1 MHRISVIIPSYNY
14 GVYLS
19 ECIGSLLDQTLKPFE
34 VIVVDDGSNDD
45 TSSIVSA
52 MDFSELTYIYQEN
65 KGASSARNNGFYHS
79 SGDYL
84 LFLDADDRLLPC
96 ALEKMADALSTHKNT
111 GVVFTDYLW
120 VNESGA
126 VIRKESE
133 HRNSYCGKINNR
145 LIHECFIA
153 PSAALIRRE
162 CLDSGEIFDEDL
174 PCFQDWDLFYRISE
188 RWEFGYIEEAL
199 MAYRIHPGVQGIWS
213 DSHENKIR
221 KTRKALDH
229 IRKKYGKKTIAPTV
243 VNHALS
249 GLYMEEH
256 DYENAM
262 ITAREG
268 LDVDGG
274 NLYLRKRIADIDY
287 VITHNVE
294 ATLDNYSVIISLTA
308 SNRRLYAET
317 LLNAGKVCLE
327 NTMIDRAEVF
337 FRRVMALDQS
347 FILNIWNE
355 AFLNTGIIYFDQKR
369 YGEAGHIFDQLIC
382 DNNQGINETA
392 LIYKIKCLLEQDDI
406 DQAETLIDKLIKAY
420 GRINPQTC
428 LLEAWLCQ
436 KNGKMLKALALFNK
450 TLRRKE
456 HATTHHAAVGV
467 VEILIHRQASVF
479 DYLNYLKR
487 YSFIETIDIITLY
500 EKAANSYSSITHET
514 RKHIFHRVMSDLDE
528 LSDKDSANRIH
539 FIKAILY
546 WKTGQISKTMSVLN
560 DLIHSKQ
567 SGIRFKAVILLLDVL
582 MIERT
587 LGYDGVLTFIRY
599 LNKKEWFS
607 EECGVRIEYRFAS
620 YSEVRDPELSFKIF
634 ETLQKRIE
642 RFAYPVDLS
651 LITGILYHKG
661 LILYNKGLYSEAR
674 NCFLEC
680 VDRVPDHKMAKKYL
694 SIFRKKT

>member
-1 MHRISVIIPSYNY
+1 MHRISVVIPSYNY

-19 ECIGSLLDQTLKPFE
+19 ECIGSLLYQTLKPYE

-45 TSSIVSA
+45 TSSIVSS

-84 LFLDADDRLLPC
+84 LFLDADDRLMPG
-96 ALEKMADALSTHKNT
+96 ALEKMADAFCMHKNT

-120 VNESGA
+120 VNESGS

-133 HRNSYCGKINNR
+133 HRNCYSGKINNR
-145 LIHECFIA
+145 LNHECFIA

-162 CLDSGEIFDEDL
+162 CLDSGETFDEDL

-229 IRKKYGKKTIAPTV
+229 LQKKYEKKRVAPTV
-243 VNHALS
+243 VFHALS
-249 GLYMEEH
+249 GLYMEVH

-262 ITAREG
+262 ITARKG

-287 VITHNVE
+287 MISHNVG
-294 ATLDNYSVIISLTA
+294 AALDNYSGIISLTE

-327 NTMIDRAEVF
+327 NTMTDRAEVF
-337 FRRVMALDQS
+337 FRRVMALEQP
-347 FILNIWNE
+347 FMLNIWNE

-369 YGEAGHIFDQLIC
+369 YGQAGHIFDQLIC
-382 DNNQGINETA
+382 DANNQGINETA
-392 LIYKIKCLLEQDDI
+392 LIYKIKCLFEQDDI
-406 DQAETLIDKLIKAY
+406 AQAETLIDKLIKAY

-436 KNGKMLKALALFNK
+436 KNGKMMKALALFNN

-456 HATTHHAAVGV
+456 RATTFHAAAGV

-479 DYLNYLKR
+479 GYLNYLKKN
-487 YSFIETIDIITLY
+487 SFIETIDIITLY
-500 EKAANSYSSITHET
+500 EKAANAYSSIIHET
-514 RKHIFHRVMSDLDE
+514 RKQFFHSVIKDLDD
-528 LSDKDSANRIH
+528 LSDKDNANKIH

-546 WKTGQISKTMSVLN
+546 WKTGQVCKSMSVLN
-560 DLIHSKQ
+560 DLIRSKQ
-567 SGIRFKAVILLLDVL
+567 SDIRFKAVIMLLDVL
-582 MIERT
+582 MIERK
-587 LGYDGVLTFIRY
+587 LRYDGVLTFIRHQ
-599 LNKKEWFS
+599 NKKKWFS

-620 YSEVRDPELSFKIF
+620 YSEVRDPELSFTIF
-634 ETLQKRIE
+634 GSLQKRIE
-642 RFAYPVDLS
+642 RFAYPFDLS

-680 VDRVPDHKMAKKYL
+680 VARVPDHKMAKSFL
-694 SIFRKKT
+694 VF

>member
-1 MHRISVIIPSYNY
+1 MHKISVIIPSYNY

-84 LFLDADDRLLPC
+84 LFLDADDRLLPG
-96 ALEKMADALSTHKNT
+96 ALEKMADAFSMHKNT
-111 GVVFTDYLW
+111 GVVFTDYFW

-133 HRNSYCGKINNR
+133 HRNSYSGKINNR

-162 CLDSGEIFDEDL
+162 CLDSGKIFDEDL

-229 IRKKYGKKTIAPTV
+229 IREKYGKKTIAPTV
-243 VNHALS
+243 IYHALS

-262 ITAREG
+262 IKAREG
-268 LDVDGG
+268 LEVDGG

-294 ATLDNYSVIISLTA
+294 TTLDNYSVIISLTA

-327 NTMIDRAEVF
+327 NKMINRAEFF

-369 YGEAGHIFDQLIC
+369 YEHAGHIFDKLIC
-382 DNNQGINETA
+382 DANNQGINETA
-392 LIYKIKCLLEQDDI
+392 LIYKIKCLFEQDDI
-406 DQAETLIDKLIKAY
+406 AQAETLIDILIKAY

-436 KNGKMLKALALFNK
+436 KNGKMLKALALFNNV
-450 TLRRKE
+450 LRRKE
-456 HATTHHAAVGV
+456 RATTYHAAVGV
-467 VEILIHRQASVF
+467 VEILIHRQAFVF
-479 DYLNYLKR
+479 DYLNYLKKN
-487 YSFIETIDIITLY
+487 SFIETIDIITLY
-500 EKAANSYSSITHET
+500 EKAANAYSSFIHET
-514 RKHIFHRVMSDLDE
+514 GKQFFHSVMKDLDD

-567 SGIRFKAVILLLDVL
+567 SDIRFKAVILLLDVL
-582 MIERT
+582 MIEKK
-587 LGYDGVLTFIRY
+587 LGYDGILTFIRY
-599 LNKKEWFS
+599 LNKKKWFS

-620 YSEVRDPELSFKIF
+620 NSEASDPELSYKIF
-634 ETLQKRIE
+634 GALQKRIE

-661 LILYNKGLYSEAR
+661 LILYNKRLYSEAR
-674 NCFLEC
+674 NCFLGC
-680 VDRVPDHKMAKKYL
+680 VDRVPDHIMAKKFL
-694 SIFRKKT
+694 SILG